1 MANFDSFEDVVLD
14 VLERGDEETDG
25 SSDWD
30 AAARRAVV
38 RAHHFI
44 CNTHPFWFLEV
55 TPPGVFLTKAPITS
69 LTLTV
74 ATAGE
79 SVAGTLS
86 AVYADSLAGWKIVPT
101 GTEYSLRITAHA
113 AGAAAVTLDAA
124 PEALAAGTA
133 ITIVKDEYD
142 LISTVGMLVDG
153 LWTGRGEFIALK
165 SEDFIR
171 TGYPDPPRSG
181 WPPECF
187 TRITKTKIRLS
198 QYPDRVARIEY
209 PYTQMPADPSGATAL
224 VIDQNFRWMLSD
236 GGLYF
241 LHLFKSDKRA
251 EAAKALFEQ
260 GIGQAMV
267 YHHRLKM
274 GLTGHG
280 QEPNRGPYHP

>member
-1 MANFDSFEDVVLD
+1 VANYDTFEDIVLD

-25 SSDWD
+25 TSDWD
-30 AAARRAVV
+30 DAVRRAVV
-38 RAHHFI
+38 RAFHFI
-44 CNTHPFWFLEV
+44 HNTHPFWWTEV

-74 ATAGE
+74 AAAGE
-79 SVAGTLS
+79 AVAGTLS
-86 AVYADSLAGWKIVPT
+86 ATYADSLADWKIIPT
-101 GTEYSLRITAHA
+101 GEEYSMRITAHT
-113 AGAAAVTLDAA
+113 AGTAAVTLDAA
-124 PEALAAGTA
+124 PEALAAGTE

-142 LISTVGMLVDG
+142 LVSTVGMLVDG
-153 LWTGRGEFIALK
+153 LWTGRGEFIASK
-165 SEDFIR
+165 SEDYIR
-171 TGYPDPPRSG
+171 TTFPDPPDSG

-187 TRITKTKIRLS
+187 TRITKRRIRLS

-209 PYTQMPADPSGATAL
+209 PYTTMPADPSGSGAL
-224 VIDQNFRWMLSD
+224 VIDQNFRWVLSD

-241 LHLFKSDKRA
+241 LHIFKSDKRA

-267 YHHRLKM
+267 YHNRLKL

-280 QEPNRGPYHP
+280 QEPNRGPYR

>member
-1 MANFDSFEDVVLD
+1 MANYDSFNDIVAD

-25 SSDWD
+25 TSDWD
-30 AAARRAVV
+30 AAVRRAVV
-38 RAHHFI
+38 RAFHFI
-44 CNTHPFWFLEV
+44 HNTHPFWWAEV
-55 TPPGVFLTKAPITS
+55 TPPGVFLTVAPITNK
-69 LTLTV
+69 TLTV
-74 ATAGE
+74 AAAGA
-79 SVAGTLS
+79 SAAGTLS
-86 AVYADSLAGWKIVPT
+86 ATHATSLVDHKVIPT
-101 GTEYSLRITAHA
+101 GEEYSMRITAHT
-113 AGAAAVTLDAA
+113 AGAAAITLDAA

-133 ITIVKDEYD
+133 ITIIKDEYD
-142 LISTVGMLVDG
+142 LVATAGMLVDG
-153 LWTGRGEFIALK
+153 LWTGRGDFIASK
-165 SEDFIR
+165 SEDYIR
-171 TGYPDPPRSG
+171 TTFPDPPDSG
-181 WPPECF
+181 WPPEAF
-187 TRITKTKIRLS
+187 VRLTKRRIRLS

-209 PYTQMPADPSGATAL
+209 PYTQIQADPSGATDL

-280 QEPNRGPYHP
+280 QEPNRGPYR